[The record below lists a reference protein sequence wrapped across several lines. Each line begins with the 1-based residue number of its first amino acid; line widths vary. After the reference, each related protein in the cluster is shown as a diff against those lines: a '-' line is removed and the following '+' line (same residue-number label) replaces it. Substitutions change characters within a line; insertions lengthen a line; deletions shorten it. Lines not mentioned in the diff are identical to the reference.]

1 MRTVCIVTGTR
12 ADWGLLSPI
21 ARSLAEAP
29 DVALRIIATNMHLS
43 PRYGNTYKEI
53 LADGFK
59 IHCHVP
65 LLDSSDSA
73 ADTVRSMSIAL
84 RGMADAFEELRPDVV
99 VILGD
104 RTEMLEVAS
113 AALIFCTPIVHIA
126 GGEISEGAYDDSIR
140 HAITEMSHI
149 HLTETEEYRRR
160 VIQLGEDPAH
170 VINTGAIGVHNIL
183 HTQLL
188 DHDEIER
195 QVGCAIGPDTL
206 VVTFHPATL
215 DAGEPA
221 EQCRALLQAL
231 DDHSRCNFIFTY
243 PNNDTNGQAII
254 SAIEEYVGAHRNRA
268 VVFPSLGRL
277 RYLSVLRYAGGVVG
291 NSSSGIIEVPSM
303 GIPTLNIGSRQRGRI
318 AAPSVVHCDPTRE
331 AISAGLDTILSPEH
345 RAIAARKDNPYYR
358 PDTLRLITDA
368 IRLTPLEGI
377 TIKHFHDINAQL

>member
-21 ARSLAEAP
+21 ARSLSEAP
-29 DVALRIIATNMHLS
+29 DVALRIVATNMHLS

-73 ADTVRSMSIAL
+73 GDTVRSMSIAL
-84 RGMADAFEELRPDVV
+84 RGMADAFEELRPDMV

-113 AALIFCTPIVHIA
+113 AALIFRIPIVHIA

-140 HAITEMSHI
+140 HAITKMSHL

-183 HTQLL
+183 NTPLL
-188 DHDEIER
+188 SHEETER
-195 QVGCAIGPDTL
+195 QVGCPIDRNTL

-215 DAGEPA
+215 DATDPQR
-221 EQCRALLQAL
+221 QCADMIAAL
-231 DDHSRCNFIFTY
+231 DERQECNFIFTY
-243 PNNDTNGQAII
+243 PNNDTKGRGII
-254 SAIEEYVGAHRNRA
+254 NVIEEYAVTHRDRA
-268 VVFPSLGRL
+268 KVYPSLGRL
-277 RYLSVLRYAGGVVG
+277 RYLSVLKYAGAAVG
-291 NSSSGIIEVPSM
+291 NSSSGIIEVPSI
-303 GIPTLNIGSRQRGRI
+303 GIPTLDIGARQRGRI
-318 AAPSVVHCDPTRE
+318 AAPSVVHCEPTLE
-331 AISAGLDTILSPEH
+331 AIRAGLDTVLSPEH
-345 RAIAARKDNPYYR
+345 RLVAAKKENPYYQ
-358 PDTLRLITDA
+358 PDTLEKITDA

-377 TIKHFHDINAQL
+377 TIKRFYDISSPL